1 MQYQLAVSIFYLT
14 VGPDKEIRKMAPTTI
29 SEDRLTSGHRLS
41 HPPPGEEILISGVS
55 GYFPD
60 SDSVIHL
67 QENLFNKVDL
77 ISGDARRWKLAH
89 PEIPQR
95 TGKINNVNKFDA
107 SFFGV
112 HYKQAHTMDPM
123 CRILLEK
130 AYEAIIDAGV
140 NPRELRDT
148 KTGVFVGACFSES
161 EKTWFYEKM
170 QVNGFGITGCS
181 RAMLANRIS
190 YWLGV
195 TGPSYT
201 VDTAC
206 SSSLYALE
214 HAFRAIRDGHCDSAI
229 VGGSNLCL
237 HPYVSLQFSR
247 LGVLSPDGSCKSFD
261 NSANGYARSE
271 AIVVVFLQK
280 AKDSRRVYAQLL
292 HAKTNCD
299 GYKEQGITYPAGQIQ
314 KLLLSEF
321 YEECSIPPSI
331 LEFVE
336 AHGTGTKVGDPEELM
351 AIDEI
356 FCTGRSDPLF
366 IGSIKSNLGHSE
378 PASGLCSVAKLCI
391 AYSTGYIPPNLH
403 FTVPREG
410 VTALAENRLKV
421 ITEKQPWNRGMSGI
435 NSFGFGGANAHVL
448 LKNIARDKVNKGMP
462 SDDLPRLVCVSGRT
476 ESAVARILDDLES
489 RTVDAELIRLLHAIH
504 DDDIQGHVVRGYTLL
519 ESTPTTAVSRAREIE
534 YFSGVRR
541 PVWFVY
547 SGMGSQWSGMG
558 KNLMRIP
565 VFAASIEKC
574 HKALEPKGI
583 NLTKIITD
591 ADPTIY
597 DNILNSFIGIAA
609 VQIGLTD
616 ILKTIGIEP
625 DYIIGH
631 SVGELGC
638 AYADGCFTAEEMILS
653 AYSRGLASLE
663 TPFIKGSM
671 AAVGLGYNQ
680 IKTMCP
686 PEIDVACHNGP
697 DSCTI
702 SGPADVMKSFVA
714 KLTADGIFAKEVPCS
729 NIAYHSRYIAEA
741 GPTLLK
747 YLKKVIKSPKPRSDR
762 WVSTSI
768 PQTQWKDEKA
778 RLSSAEYHTN
788 NLLSAVLFEETSRL
802 IHQNAITI
810 EIAPH
815 GLLQAI
821 LRRSLKKDVINIP
834 LTQSYHKDNVE
845 MLLTAIGKLYE
856 SGLNPHM
863 ANIYPHIPF
872 PVSQGT
878 PMLSHLVEWEHS
890 EDWYVTSYKA
900 QEKMK
905 SGERTVRMSII
916 DEDSEYLVG
925 HVVDSRNLY
934 PATGYL
940 VLVWETLGMMMGELF
955 TEVSVVFENVRFQ
968 RATNIPKEG
977 NLEFIIM
984 IQKGSGN
991 FEIVE
996 SGASIVTGRIYA
1008 KKNVGQDYRVL
1019 PSTPESSS
1027 PNVKHMLTKDFY
1039 KELRLRGYQYSG
1051 SFRGVLGCNID
1062 GTRGRLSWVN
1072 NWVTFMDCMLQMKI
1086 IGQDTRGLFVPTRI
1100 EKLSIDANMHYN
1112 AISKMNPDSTK
1123 NSFEVRVYPHVDVI
1137 RAGGVEIRGL
1147 HATPITKRLPL
1158 GVPVLE
1164 KNIFVPHFGKSKM
1177 AVEDILRSN
1186 LQLVLE
1192 NIQTYKVKCIEL
1204 ADEEYKNNDL
1214 NPLLEK
1220 VGDVLGDLPLVQAE
1234 LLLISNEPIEMPSH
1248 ITVENK
1254 KLQGESNAVVCI
1266 GANLLSRPE
1275 VLQQA
1280 ISTLRDKCFIISR
1293 EKDRPDPKQYSGIY
1307 DIVTIQDTGIEYLV
1321 LFRKRVGA
1329 RPAKFVRILASDQS
1343 FSWIDKVKEE
1353 LKEGQKL
1360 VLYTQNEHI
1369 NGLLGLVNCLRR
1381 EPGGEVVSGLLIS
1394 DPSAPEF
1401 NPDLEFYEEILDK
1414 DLALNV
1420 YQNGQWGT
1428 YRHLLLGDLDT
1439 IRVNHAFVNTTT
1451 IGDLSS
1457 LRWLEGPIRPNDEHV
1472 FKNPSSVLVHV
1483 YCSAL
1488 NFRDVMTATGRVTVD
1503 AVARGRIA
1511 QECVQGFEI
1520 VGKTPNGSRVM
1531 GMVRNAGLANVV
1543 QGDNDLL
1550 WAIPE
1555 EWSFEEAATIPVAYG
1570 TVYYSMVMVGK
1581 MQRGESILIHAG
1593 SGGVGQ
1599 AAINVALFYNCE
1611 VFTTVGTAEKRAF
1624 IKKLFP
1630 QLKDSH
1636 IGNSRDTS
1644 FEDMIRRETNGKGVD
1659 MVVNSLSDEKLQASV
1674 RCLAH
1679 RGRFL
1684 EIGKFDIS
1692 NNTPIGMYF
1701 FSKETSFHGI
1711 MLDYIFNQSFSFRKR
1726 LQNLLI
1732 SGIESG
1738 AVRPLTYCT
1747 FEKTEVESAFR
1758 YMAAGKHIGKVIIKI
1773 RDEEPSSQRVLPTNI
1788 PVVALPRYNCHE
1800 DHVYIVVGGLGG
1812 FGLELADWLIM
1823 RGGRKVVLTSRRG
1836 ITNGYQASRLKAWTS
1851 YGADIKISTH
1861 DVTTESGCEQML
1873 KMALDMGPVDAIFNL
1888 AVILKDSIFQNQTPE
1903 TFKTSYGPKAL
1914 ATLNLDKLSRKLCP
1928 GLKDFVIFSSVSCGR
1943 GNAGQT
1949 NYGLSNSVMERICEW
1964 RHQLGLPALA
1974 IQWGAIGDVGLV
1986 ADMQDDDV
1994 QLEIGGT
2001 LQQRISSCLNALDKF
2016 LKQDAPIVS
2025 SIVVAEKKAGGT
2037 GCGNIVDAVA
2047 QIMAIK
2053 DLKTVS
2059 QQVSLAELGMDS
2071 MMAVEI
2077 KQTLEREFE
2086 IFLTAQDIRTLTFA
2100 RLVELTAQREA
2111 AASTAATRPAH
2122 IEGAAGLK
2130 VIMRNF
2136 GDEKLVSEPLVYMSS
2151 LVGDGVEGEEEI
2163 NVMERVM
2170 FMIPGIE
2177 GCAAVLEPLC
2187 RRLKIKVCVLQLGTE
2202 HKSENMEQM
2211 VNRLYQ
2217 SVISRL
2223 APGAPFWLLGYSF
2236 GSLLILELASRL
2248 ESEGFKGTV
2257 FCLDGA
2263 PDFLHALLTM
2273 TISFKN
2279 DLQLQNNLLCH
2290 IIDIVAPNNDTS
2302 KGLLDQLNKIESYEE
2317 RVELCIK
2324 ASPIQSKYSNK
2335 FIADVAT
2342 VSFDRLKV
2350 VLDYN
2355 TKNFKKL
2362 QSPIILLRPK
2372 DNPPFIVVEENYGLD
2387 KFTENKITVHYLEGN
2402 HISIIENKDCANI
2415 INRVLVENEEQK
2427 GKTGENVVTSIVE
2440 SQLEVQV

>member
-1 MQYQLAVSIFYLT
+1 
-14 VGPDKEIRKMAPTTI
+14 MAPTTI
-29 SEDRLTSGHRLS
+29 AEDRLTSGHRLS
-41 HPPPGEEILISGVS
+41 HPPPGDEVLITGVS

-77 ISGDARRWKLAH
+77 ISGDARRWKLGH

-130 AYEAIIDAGV
+130 AYEAVIDAGV
-140 NPRELRDT
+140 NPKELRDT

-201 VDTAC
+201 VDSAC

-247 LGVLSPDGSCKSFD
+247 LGVLSPDGRCKSFD

-299 GYKEQGITYPAGQIQ
+299 GYKEQGITYPAGHIQ

-336 AHGTGTKVGDPEELM
+336 AHGTGTRVGDPEELL

-356 FCTGRSDPLF
+356 FCTGRKEPLL

-378 PASGLCSVAKLCI
+378 PASGLCSIAKMCI
-391 AYSTGYIPPNLH
+391 AYSTGYIPPNLNYH
-403 FTVPREG
+403 VPREG
-410 VTALAENRLKV
+410 VAALAENRLQV
-421 ITEKQPWNRGMSGI
+421 VTEKTPWSRGMSGV
-435 NSFGFGGANAHVL
+435 NSFGFGGANAHTL
-448 LKNIARDKVNKGMP
+448 LKDVARPKVNNGIP
-462 SDDLPRLVCVSGRT
+462 SDDLPRLVCTSGRT

-489 RTVDAELIRLLHAIH
+489 RTVDAELVRLLHAIH
-504 DDDIQGHVVRGYTLL
+504 DDDIAGHVVRGYTLL
-519 ESTPTTAVSRAREIE
+519 ASTPTKSVSLARDIQ

-547 SGMGSQWSGMG
+547 SGMGSQWAGMG
-558 KNLMRIP
+558 KELMRIP
-565 VFAASIEKC
+565 VFAAAIEKC
-574 HKALEPKGI
+574 HKALAPKGV

-591 ADPTIY
+591 PDPKIY

-616 ILKTIGIEP
+616 VLKTIGIEP
-625 DYIIGH
+625 DHIIGH

-653 AYSRGLASLE
+653 AYSRGLASIE

-686 PEIDVACHNGP
+686 PEIEVACHNGP
-697 DSCTI
+697 DSSTI
-702 SGPADVMKSFVA
+702 SGPADIMKSFVA
-714 KLTADGIFAKEVPCS
+714 KLSAQGIFAKEVPCS
-729 NIAYHSRYIAEA
+729 NIAYHSRYISEA

-747 YLKKVIKSPKPRSDR
+747 YLKQVIKDPKPRSEK
-762 WVSTSI
+762 WVSTSL
-768 PQTQWKDEKA
+768 PQAQWKDAKA
-778 RLSSAEYHTN
+778 ALSSAEYHTN
-788 NLLSAVLFEETSRL
+788 NLLSPVLFEETARL
-802 IHQNAITI
+802 IHPNAITI

-834 LTQSYHKDNVE
+834 LTQRNHKDNVQV
-845 MLLTAIGKLYE
+845 LFTAFGKLYE
-856 SGLNPHM
+856 SGLNPHL
-863 ANIYPHIPF
+863 ANIYPHVPF

-905 SGERTVRMSII
+905 SGERTVRMSIV
-916 DEDSEYLVG
+916 DEDCEYMAG

-940 VLVWETLGMMMGELF
+940 VLVWETLGMMMGELY

-1008 KKNVGQDYRVL
+1008 KKNVGQDYRML
-1019 PSTPESSS
+1019 PNLPEVTG
-1027 PNVKHMLTKDFY
+1027 PGIKHMLTKDFY

-1051 SFRGVLGCNID
+1051 LFRGVLGCNVE
-1062 GTRGRLSWVN
+1062 GTRGRLAWVN

-1100 EKLSIDANMHYN
+1100 EKLSIDTNIHYN

-1123 NSFEVRVYPHVDVI
+1123 NSFEIRVYPDVDVI
-1137 RAGGVEIRGL
+1137 RAGGVEVRGL

-1164 KNIFVPHFGKSKM
+1164 KNEFIPNFGKSKM
-1177 AVEDILRSN
+1177 KIEDILRAN
-1186 LQLVLE
+1186 IQLILE
-1192 NIQTYKVKCIEL
+1192 NIQTYKVKSIEL
-1204 ADEEYKNNDL
+1204 VDEEYKKNG
-1214 NPLLEK
+1214 LEPILES
-1220 VGDVLGDLPLVQAE
+1220 VGEMLGDLPLVQAE
-1234 LLLISNEPIEMPSH
+1234 LLMISEEPIEVPSN
-1248 ITVENK
+1248 ITCENK
-1254 KLQGESNAVVCI
+1254 KLSGESNTI
-1266 GANLLSRPE
+1266 LFTGANLLGRPE
-1275 VLQQA
+1275 ILAQA
-1280 ISTLRDKCFIISR
+1280 VGTLRDKAFIISR
-1293 EKDRPDPKQYSGIY
+1293 EKERPDPKQYSDQY
-1307 DIVTIQDTGIEYLV
+1307 DIVTIHDTGVEYIV
-1321 LFRKRVGA
+1321 LLRKRVGA
-1329 RPAKFVRILASDQS
+1329 RPAKFVKIVTADQTYA
-1343 FSWIDKVKEE
+1343 WIDKVKEE
-1353 LKEGQKL
+1353 LKEGQKV
-1360 VLYTQNEHI
+1360 VLYAQDEHI
-1369 NGLLGLVNCLRR
+1369 NGLLGLVNCLRK
-1381 EPGGEVVSGLLIS
+1381 EPGGEIVYGLLIS
-1394 DPSAPEF
+1394 DPSAPPF
-1401 NPDLEFYEEILDK
+1401 NPDLEFYEEQLDK

-1420 YQNGQWGT
+1420 YQDGQWGT
-1428 YRHLLLGDLDT
+1428 YRHLLLGDLET
-1439 IRVNHAFVNTTT
+1439 VRANHAYVNTLT

-1457 LRWLEGPIRPNDEHV
+1457 LSWVEGPLRENHEFNNDE
-1472 FKNPSSVLVHV
+1472 KVLVHV
-1483 YCSAL
+1483 YCAAL

-1503 AVARGRIA
+1503 AVARGRLA

-1520 VGKTPNGSRVM
+1520 VGKTPNGARVM
-1531 GMVRNAGLANVV
+1531 GMIRNRGMTNLAE
-1543 QGDNDLL
+1543 GDKALL
-1550 WAIPE
+1550 WAIPD
-1555 EWSFEEAATIPVAYG
+1555 EWTLEEAATVPVAYG
-1570 TVYYSMVMVGK
+1570 TVYYAMVMIGQI
-1581 MQRGESILIHAG
+1581 QRGETILIHAG

-1599 AAINVALFYNCE
+1599 AAINVALFYGCE
-1611 VFTTVGTAEKRAF
+1611 IFTTVGTAEKRAF

-1644 FEDMIRRETNGKGVD
+1644 FEDMIRRETKGKGVD
-1659 MVVNSLSDEKLQASV
+1659 LVLNSLSDEKLQASV
-1674 RCLAH
+1674 RCLAY

-1701 FSKETSFHGI
+1701 FLKETSFHGI
-1711 MLDYIFNQSFSFRKR
+1711 MLDYIFDQTFSFRKR
-1726 LQNLLI
+1726 LQDLLL
-1732 SGIESG
+1732 SGIENG

-1747 FEKTEVESAFR
+1747 FEAHEVETAFR
-1758 YMAAGKHIGKVIIKI
+1758 YMAAGKHIGKVIVKI
-1773 RDEEPSSQRVLPTNI
+1773 RDEERSNRPVR
-1788 PVVALPRYNCHE
+1788 PVVTPIDAVPRYICHE
-1800 DHVYIVVGGLGG
+1800 NHVYVVIGGLGG

-1823 RGGRKVVLTSRRG
+1823 RGARKILLTSRRG
-1836 ITNGYQASRLKAWTS
+1836 ITNGYQSSRLRAWAS
-1851 YGADIKISTH
+1851 YGAEIQISTH
-1861 DVTTESGCEQML
+1861 DVTTESGCEEML
-1873 KMALDMGPVDAIFNL
+1873 QMALKMGPVDAVFNL
-1888 AVILKDSIFQNQTPE
+1888 AVILKDCIFQNQTPE
-1903 TFKTSYGPKAL
+1903 SFKTSFGPKAL
-1914 ATLNLDKLSRKLCP
+1914 ATMHLDKLTRKLCP

-1964 RHQLGLPALA
+1964 RKKLGLPALA
-1974 IQWGAIGDVGLV
+1974 VQWGAVGDVGLV

-2001 LQQRISSCLNALDKF
+2001 LQQRISSCLAALDKF
-2016 LKQDAPIVS
+2016 MKQDAAIVS
-2025 SIVVAEKKAGGT
+2025 SIVVAEKKAGGS

-2047 QIMAIK
+2047 QIMGIK

-2111 AASTAATRPAH
+2111 AASTSATRPTNT
-2122 IEGAAGLK
+2122 EGAVGLR
-2130 VIMRNF
+2130 VLMRNF
-2136 GDEKLVSEPLVYMSS
+2136 GDENTVSEPLIYMPTMVS
-2151 LVGDGVEGEEEI
+2151 DGVEGEEAI
-2163 NVMERVM
+2163 HVMERVM
-2170 FMIPGIE
+2170 FMLPGLE

-2187 RRLKIKVCVLQLGTE
+2187 RRLKIKVCVLQLGVE
-2202 HKSENMEQM
+2202 HRDETMDQM
-2211 VNRLYQ
+2211 VDRLHQ
-2217 SVISRL
+2217 TVISRL

-2236 GSLLILELASRL
+2236 GTLLILELASRL
-2248 ESEGFKGTV
+2248 EKEGFKGTV

-2263 PDFLHALLTM
+2263 PDFLYALLTM

-2279 DLQLQNNLLCH
+2279 DVQLQNNLLCH
-2290 IIDIVAPNNDTS
+2290 TVDIVAPNNDVT
-2302 KGLLDQLNKIESYEE
+2302 KDLMEKLNEIESYEE
-2317 RVELCIK
+2317 RVELTIK
-2324 ASPIQSKYSNK
+2324 TSPVQSKYSNK
-2335 FIADVAT
+2335 FIGNIAKVT
-2342 VSFDRLKV
+2342 FDRLKA
-2350 VLDYN
+2350 VL
-2355 TKNFKKL
+2355 NFNAKTFTKL
-2362 QSPIILLRPK
+2362 QSPVILLRPK
-2372 DNPPFIVVEENYGLD
+2372 ENPPYVVVEENYGLD
-2387 KFTENKITVHYLEGN
+2387 KFTENTVTIHYLEGN
-2402 HISIIENKDCANI
+2402 HVTIIENKDCANI
-2415 INRVLVENEEQK
+2415 INRAVVENDGQK
-2427 GKTGENVVTSIVE
+2427 GKAPENVVTSIVE
-2440 SQLEVQV
+2440 NAREVTA

>member
-1 MQYQLAVSIFYLT
+1 MPLKK
-14 VGPDKEIRKMAPTTI
+14 GNGMAPTTI
-29 SEDRLTSGHRLS
+29 AEDRLQSGHRLS
-41 HPPPGEEILISGVS
+41 HPPPGDEVLITGVS

-130 AYEAIIDAGV
+130 AYEAVIDAGV
-140 NPRELRDT
+140 NPKELRDT

-201 VDTAC
+201 VDSAC

-214 HAFRAIRDGHCDSAI
+214 HAFRAIRDGHCDAAI

-247 LGVLSPDGSCKSFD
+247 LGVLSPDGRCKSFD

-271 AIVVVFLQK
+271 AIVV
-280 AKDSRRVYAQLL
+280 LL

-299 GYKEQGITYPAGQIQ
+299 GYKEQGITYPAGHIQ
-314 KLLLSEF
+314 KLLLREF

-336 AHGTGTKVGDPEELM
+336 AHGTGTRVGDPEELL

-356 FCTGRSDPLF
+356 FCTGRKDPLL

-378 PASGLCSVAKLCI
+378 PASGLCSIAKMCI
-391 AYSTGYIPPNLH
+391 AYSTGYIPPNLNYN
-403 FTVPREG
+403 VPREG
-410 VTALAENRLKV
+410 VAALAEKRLSVVTDK
-421 ITEKQPWNRGMSGI
+421 TPWGRGMSGV
-435 NSFGFGGANAHVL
+435 NSFGFGGANAHAL
-448 LKNIARDKVNKGMP
+448 LKDVARAKVNNGIP
-462 SDDLPRLVCVSGRT
+462 SDDLPRLACVSGRT

-504 DDDIQGHVVRGYTLL
+504 DDDIAGHVVRGFTLL
-519 ESTPTTAVSRAREIE
+519 GSTPTKSVSLAREIQ

-547 SGMGSQWSGMG
+547 SGMGSQWAGMG
-558 KNLMRIP
+558 KELMRIP
-565 VFAASIEKC
+565 VFAAAIEKC

-591 ADPTIY
+591 PDPKIY

-616 ILKTIGIEP
+616 VLKTIGVEP

-653 AYSRGLASLE
+653 AYSRGLASIE

-671 AAVGLGYNQ
+671 AAVGLSYNQ
-680 IKTMCP
+680 IKSMCP
-686 PEIDVACHNGP
+686 PEIEVACHNGP
-697 DSCTI
+697 DSSTI
-702 SGPADVMKSFVA
+702 SGPADIMKNFVA
-714 KLTADGIFAKEVPCS
+714 KLSAQGIFAKEVPCS

-747 YLKKVIKSPKPRSDR
+747 YLKQVIKNPKARSEK
-762 WVSTSI
+762 WVSTSV
-768 PQTQWKDEKA
+768 PQALWKDPKA
-778 RLSSAEYHTN
+778 ELSSAEYHTN
-788 NLLSAVLFEETSRL
+788 NLLETARL
-802 IHQNAITI
+802 IHSNAITI

-821 LRRSLKKDVINIP
+821 LRRSLKKDVINVA
-834 LTQSYHKDNVE
+834 LTQKGHPDNVQV
-845 MLLTAIGKLYE
+845 LFTAFGK
-856 SGLNPHM
+856 
-863 ANIYPHIPF
+863 
-872 PVSQGT
+872 
-878 PMLSHLVEWEHS
+878 
-890 EDWYVTSYKA
+890 YVTSYKA

-905 SGERTVRMSII
+905 SGERTVRMSIV
-916 DEDSEYLVG
+916 DEDCEYMAG
-925 HVVDSRNLY
+925 HVVDGRNLY

-940 VLVWETLGMMMGELF
+940 VLVWETLGMMMGELY

-1008 KKNVGQDYRVL
+1008 KKNVGQDFRVL
-1019 PSTPESSS
+1019 PHLPEVTGPSI
-1027 PNVKHMLTKDFY
+1027 KHLLTKDFY

-1051 SFRGVLGCNID
+1051 LFRGVLGCNVE
-1062 GTRGRLSWVN
+1062 GTRGRLTWVN

-1112 AISKMNPDSTK
+1112 AISKMNPDSNK
-1123 NSFEVRVYPHVDVI
+1123 NSFEIRVYPDVDVI
-1137 RAGGVEIRGL
+1137 RAGGVEVRGL

-1164 KNIFVPHFGKSKM
+1164 KNEFVPNYGKSKM
-1177 AVEDILRSN
+1177 KIEDILRAN
-1186 LQLVLE
+1186 IQLVLE
-1192 NIQTYKVKCIEL
+1192 NIQTYKVKSIEL
-1204 ADEEYKNNDL
+1204 CDEEYKKNDL
-1214 NPLLEK
+1214 KPILENI
-1220 VGDVLGDLPLVQAE
+1220 GDMLGDLPLVQAE
-1234 LLLISNEPIEMPSH
+1234 LLLISEEPVEMPSN

-1254 KLQGESNAVVCI
+1254 KLSGESNTILFI
-1266 GANLLSRPE
+1266 GANLLGRPE
-1275 VLQQA
+1275 ILQQA
-1280 ISTLRDKCFIISR
+1280 VSTLRDKAFIISR
-1293 EKDRPDPKQYSGIY
+1293 EKERPNPKDYSDKY
-1307 DIVTIQDTGIEYLV
+1307 DIVTIQDTGFEYIV
-1321 LFRKRVGA
+1321 LLRKRVGA
-1329 RPAKFVRILASDQS
+1329 RPAKFVRILASDDT
-1343 FSWIDKVKEE
+1343 FAWIDKVKEE
-1353 LKEGQKL
+1353 LKEGQKV
-1360 VLYTQNEHI
+1360 VLYTQDEHI
-1369 NGLLGLVNCLRR
+1369 NGLLGLVNCLRK
-1381 EPGGEVVSGLLIS
+1381 EPGGEIVYGLLIS
-1394 DPSAPEF
+1394 DPSAPPF
-1401 NPDLEFYEEILDK
+1401 NPDLEFYEEQLDK

-1420 YQNGQWGT
+1420 YQDGQWGT
-1428 YRHLLLGDLDT
+1428 YRHLLLGDLET
-1439 IRVNHAFVNTTT
+1439 VRANHAYVNTLT

-1457 LRWLEGPIRPNDEHV
+1457 LRWVEGAIRDNHV
-1472 FKNPSSVLVHV
+1472 FKNKEKVLVHV
-1483 YCSAL
+1483 YCAAL
-1488 NFRDVMTATGRVTVD
+1488 NFRDVMTAIGRVTVD
-1503 AVARGRIA
+1503 AVARGRLA

-1520 VGKTPNGSRVM
+1520 VGKTVNGSRVM
-1531 GMVRNAGLANVV
+1531 GMIRNRGMANLAE
-1543 QGDNDLL
+1543 GDKFLL
-1550 WAIPE
+1550 WAIPD
-1555 EWSFEEAATIPVAYG
+1555 EWSFEEAATVPVAYG
-1570 TVYYSMVMVGK
+1570 TVYYAMVMVGQI
-1581 MQRGESILIHAG
+1581 QRGESILIHAG

-1599 AAINVALFYNCE
+1599 AAINVALHYGCE

-1659 MVVNSLSDEKLQASV
+1659 MVLNSLSDDKLQASV
-1674 RCLAH
+1674 RCLAY

-1701 FSKETSFHGI
+1701 FLKETSFHGI
-1711 MLDYIFNQSFSFRKR
+1711 MLDYIFDQNHLFRKR
-1726 LQNLLI
+1726 LQDLLL
-1732 SGIESG
+1732 SGIENG

-1747 FEKTEVESAFR
+1747 FESNEVENAFR
-1758 YMAAGKHIGKVIIKI
+1758 YMAAGKHIGKVIVKI
-1773 RDEEPSSQRVLPTNI
+1773 REEERSNR
-1788 PVVALPRYNCHE
+1788 PVKPVATPIDAVPRYICHE
-1800 DHVYIVVGGLGG
+1800 DHVYVVVGGLGG

-1823 RGGRKVVLTSRRG
+1823 RGGRKILLTSRRG
-1836 ITNGYQASRLKAWTS
+1836 ITNGYQSSRLRAWAS
-1851 YGADIKISTH
+1851 YGADVQISTH
-1861 DVTTESGCEQML
+1861 DVTTESGCEEML
-1873 KMALDMGPVDAIFNL
+1873 KMALSMGPVHAIFNL

-1903 TFKTSYGPKAL
+1903 TFKTSFAPKAL
-1914 ATLNLDKLSRKLCP
+1914 ATMHLDKLSRKLCP
-1928 GLKDFVIFSSVSCGR
+1928 DLKDFVIFSSVSCGR

-1964 RHQLGLPALA
+1964 RKKLGLPALA
-1974 IQWGAIGDVGLV
+1974 VQWGAIGDVGLV

-2001 LQQRISSCLNALDKF
+2001 LQQRISSCLTALDKF
-2016 LKQDAPIVS
+2016 MKQDAPIVS
-2025 SIVVAEKKAGGT
+2025 SIVVAEKKAGGS

-2047 QIMAIK
+2047 QIMGIK

-2111 AASTAATRPAH
+2111 AASTSASRPANV
-2122 IEGAAGLK
+2122 EGAVGLR
-2130 VIMRNF
+2130 VLMRNF
-2136 GDEKLVSEPLVYMSS
+2136 GDENTASEPLVYMPSMVS
-2151 LVGDGVEGEEEI
+2151 DGVEGEEAI
-2163 NVMERVM
+2163 HVMERVM
-2170 FMIPGIE
+2170 FMLPGLE

-2187 RRLKIKVCVLQLGTE
+2187 RRLKIKVCVLQLGVE
-2202 HKSENMEQM
+2202 HKNENMDQM
-2211 VNRLYQ
+2211 VNRLHQ
-2217 SVISRL
+2217 TVISRL
-2223 APGAPFWLLGYSF
+2223 APGAPFWLLGYSY

-2248 ESEGFKGTV
+2248 EKEGFKGTV

-2263 PDFLHALLTM
+2263 PDFLYALLTM

-2279 DLQLQNNLLCH
+2279 DFQLQNNLLCH
-2290 IIDIVAPNNDTS
+2290 TVDIVAPNNDVT
-2302 KGLLDQLNKIESYEE
+2302 KGLMEKLNEIESYEE
-2317 RVELCIK
+2317 RVALTIK
-2324 ASPIQSKYSNK
+2324 TSPVQSKYSDK
-2335 FIADVAT
+2335 FIANIARA
-2342 VSFDRLKV
+2342 SFDRLKTI
-2350 VLDYN
+2350 LDFDP
-2355 TKNFKKL
+2355 KAFRKL
-2362 QSPIILLRPK
+2362 QSPVILLRPK
-2372 DNPPFIVVEENYGLD
+2372 ENPSFVAVEENYGLD
-2387 KFTENKITVHYLEGN
+2387 KYTENNVTVHFLEGN

-2415 INRVLVENEEQK
+2415 INRVLVENEKQD
-2427 GKTGENVVTSIVE
+2427 GKTTDNVVTSIVE
-2440 SQLEVQV
+2440 NAREVAV

>member
-1 MQYQLAVSIFYLT
+1 
-14 VGPDKEIRKMAPTTI
+14 MAPTTI
-29 SEDRLTSGHRLS
+29 AEDRLTSGHRLS
-41 HPPPGEEILISGVS
+41 HPPPGDEVLISGVS

-60 SDSVIHL
+60 SDSVNHL

-130 AYEAIIDAGV
+130 AYEAVIDAGV
-140 NPRELRDT
+140 NPKELRDT

-201 VDTAC
+201 VDSAC

-214 HAFRAIRDGHCDSAI
+214 HAFRAIRDGHCDAAI

-247 LGVLSPDGSCKSFD
+247 LGVLSPDGRCKSFD

-299 GYKEQGITYPAGQIQ
+299 GYKEQGITYPAGHIQ

-321 YEECSIPPSI
+321 YEECSIPPHI

-336 AHGTGTKVGDPEELM
+336 AHGTGTRVGDPEELL

-356 FCTGRSDPLF
+356 FCTGRKGPLR

-378 PASGLCSVAKLCI
+378 PASGLCSIAKMCI
-391 AYSTGYIPPNLH
+391 AYSTGYLPPNLNYN
-403 FTVPREG
+403 VPREG
-410 VTALAENRLKV
+410 VAALAENRLQVVTDK
-421 ITEKQPWNRGMSGI
+421 TPWGRGMSGV
-435 NSFGFGGANAHVL
+435 NSFGFGGANAHAL
-448 LKNIARDKVNKGMP
+448 LKNVARDKVNNGIP
-462 SDDLPRLVCVSGRT
+462 SDDLPRLVCASGRT

-489 RTVDAELIRLLHAIH
+489 RTVDAELVRLYHAIH
-504 DDDIQGHVVRGYTLL
+504 DDDIAGHVVRGYTLL
-519 ESTPTTAVSRAREIE
+519 GSTPTKSVSLAREIQ

-547 SGMGSQWSGMG
+547 SGMGSQWAGMG
-558 KNLMRIP
+558 KELMRIP
-565 VFAASIEKC
+565 VFAAAIEKC
-574 HKALEPKGI
+574 HKALEPKGV

-591 ADPTIY
+591 PDPKIY

-616 ILKTIGIEP
+616 VLKTIGVEP

-653 AYSRGLASLE
+653 AYSRGLASIE

-671 AAVGLGYNQ
+671 AAVGLGYSQ
-680 IKTMCP
+680 IKSMCP
-686 PEIDVACHNGP
+686 PEIEVACHNGP
-697 DSCTI
+697 DSSTI
-702 SGPADVMKSFVA
+702 SGPADIMKVFVA
-714 KLTADGIFAKEVPCS
+714 KLSSQGIFAKEVPCS
-729 NIAYHSRYIAEA
+729 NIAYHSRYISQA

-747 YLKKVIKSPKPRSDR
+747 YLKQVIKDPKPRSEK
-762 WVSTSI
+762 WVSTSL
-768 PQTQWKDEKA
+768 PQAQWKDAKA
-778 RLSSAEYHTN
+778 ALSSAEYHTN
-788 NLLSAVLFEETSRL
+788 NLLSPVLFEETARL
-802 IHQNAITI
+802 IHSNAITI

-821 LRRSLKKDVINIP
+821 LRRSLKKDVINIA
-834 LTQSYHKDNVE
+834 LTQRNHKDNVQV
-845 MLLTAIGKLYE
+845 LFTAFGKLYE
-856 SGLNPHM
+856 SGLNPHL
-863 ANIYPHIPF
+863 ANIYPHVPF

-878 PMLSHLVEWEHS
+878 PMISHLVEWEHS

-905 SGERTVRMSII
+905 SGERTIRMSIV
-916 DEDSEYLVG
+916 DEDCEYMAG
-925 HVVDSRNLY
+925 HVVDGRNLY

-940 VLVWETLGMMMGELF
+940 VLVWETLGMMMGELY

-1008 KKNVGQDYRVL
+1008 KKNVGQDYRVIPSL
-1019 PSTPESSS
+1019 PEVSG
-1027 PNVKHMLTKDFY
+1027 PNIKHMLTKDFY

-1051 SFRGVLGCNID
+1051 LFRGVLGCNVE

-1123 NSFEVRVYPHVDVI
+1123 NSFEIRVYPDVDVI
-1137 RAGGVEIRGL
+1137 RAGGVEVRGL

-1164 KNIFVPHFGKSKM
+1164 KNEFIANFGKNKM
-1177 AVEDILRSN
+1177 KIEDILRSN
-1186 LQLVLE
+1186 IQLVLE
-1192 NIQTYKVKCIEL
+1192 NIQTYKVKSIEL
-1204 ADEEYKNNDL
+1204 VDEEYKKNDIQ
-1214 NPLLEK
+1214 PILET
-1220 VGDVLGDLPLVQAE
+1220 VGEMLGDLPLVQAE
-1234 LLLISNEPIEMPSH
+1234 LLMISEEPIEVASN

-1254 KLQGESNAVVCI
+1254 KLSGESNTILFI
-1266 GANLLSRPE
+1266 GANLLSRPD
-1275 VLQQA
+1275 VLQSA
-1280 ISTLRDKCFIISR
+1280 IGTLRDKCFLISR
-1293 EKDRPDPKQYSGIY
+1293 EKDRPNPKDYSDKY
-1307 DIVTIQDTGIEYLV
+1307 DIVTIHDTGVEYLV
-1321 LFRKRVGA
+1321 LFRKRIGA
-1329 RPAKFVRILASDQS
+1329 RPAKFVRIPASDLE
-1343 FSWIDKVKEE
+1343 FTWIDKVKEE

-1360 VLYTQNEHI
+1360 VLYTQDEPI
-1369 NGLLGLVNCLRR
+1369 NGLLGLVNCLRK
-1381 EPGGEVVSGLLIS
+1381 EPGGEVVYGLLIS
-1394 DPSAPEF
+1394 DPSAPPF
-1401 NPDLEFYEEILDK
+1401 NPDLEFYEEQLDK
-1414 DLALNV
+1414 DLAINI
-1420 YQNGQWGT
+1420 YQDGQWGT
-1428 YRHLLLGDLDT
+1428 YRHLLLGDLET
-1439 IRVNHAFVNTTT
+1439 VRANHAYVNTLT

-1457 LRWLEGPIRPNDEHV
+1457 LSWVEGPIRENHV
-1472 FKNPSSVLVHV
+1472 FKSKEKVLVSV
-1483 YCSAL
+1483 YCAAL

-1503 AVARGRIA
+1503 AVARGRLA

-1531 GMVRNAGLANVV
+1531 GMIRNRGMANLAE
-1543 QGDNDLL
+1543 GDKALL
-1550 WAIPE
+1550 WAIPD
-1555 EWSFEEAATIPVAYG
+1555 EWSFEEAATVPVAYG
-1570 TVYYSMVMVGK
+1570 TVYYSMVMVGQIK
-1581 MQRGESILIHAG
+1581 RGESILIHAG

-1599 AAINVALFYNCE
+1599 AAINVALHYGCE

-1636 IGNSRDTS
+1636 IGNSRDAS
-1644 FEDMIRRETNGKGVD
+1644 FEDMIRRETNGRGVD
-1659 MVVNSLSDEKLQASV
+1659 MVLNSLSDEKLQASV
-1674 RCLAH
+1674 RCLAY

-1701 FSKETSFHGI
+1701 FLKETSFHGI
-1711 MLDYIFNQSFSFRKR
+1711 MLDYIFDQTYAFRKR
-1726 LQNLLI
+1726 LQDLLL
-1732 SGIESG
+1732 SGIENG

-1747 FEKTEVESAFR
+1747 FEANEVETAFR
-1758 YMAAGKHIGKVIIKI
+1758 YMAAGKHIGKVIVKI
-1773 RDEEPSSQRVLPTNI
+1773 RDEERSNRPVR
-1788 PVVALPRYNCHE
+1788 PVVTPIQAVPRYICHE
-1800 DHVYIVVGGLGG
+1800 DHVYIVAGGLGG

-1823 RGGRKVVLTSRRG
+1823 RGGRKILLTSRRG
-1836 ITNGYQASRLKAWTS
+1836 VTNGYQSSRLRAWAS
-1851 YGADIKISTH
+1851 YGADVQISTH
-1861 DVTTESGCEQML
+1861 DITTEEGCEDML
-1873 KMALDMGPVDAIFNL
+1873 KMAIKMGPVDAIFNL
-1888 AVILKDSIFQNQTPE
+1888 AVVLKDSIFQNQTPE

-1914 ATLNLDKLSRKLCP
+1914 ATVHLDKLSRKLCP
-1928 GLKDFVIFSSVSCGR
+1928 GLRDFVIFSSVSCGR

-1964 RHQLGLPALA
+1964 RKKLGLPALA
-1974 IQWGAIGDVGLV
+1974 VQWGAVGDVGLV

-2001 LQQRISSCLNALDKF
+2001 LQQRISSCLSALDKF
-2016 LKQDAPIVS
+2016 MKQDAAIVS
-2025 SIVVAEKKAGGT
+2025 SIVVAEKKAGGS

-2047 QIMAIK
+2047 QIMGIK

-2111 AASTAATRPAH
+2111 AASTSASRPVNV
-2122 IEGAAGLK
+2122 EGAAGLK
-2130 VIMRNF
+2130 VLMRNF
-2136 GDEKLVSEPLVYMSS
+2136 GEENLVSEPFIYMPSMVS
-2151 LVGDGVEGEEEI
+2151 DGVEGEEAI
-2163 NVMERVM
+2163 HVMERVM
-2170 FMIPGIE
+2170 FMLPGLE
-2177 GCAAVLEPLC
+2177 GAASVLEPLC
-2187 RRLKIKVCVLQLGTE
+2187 KRLKIKVCVLQLGVE
-2202 HKSENMEQM
+2202 HKGETLDQM
-2211 VNRLYQ
+2211 VDRLHQ

-2263 PDFLHALLTM
+2263 PDFLYALLTM
-2273 TISFKN
+2273 TITFKN
-2279 DLQLQNNLLCH
+2279 DLQLQNSLLCH
-2290 IIDIVAPNNDTS
+2290 TVDIVAPNNDIT
-2302 KGLLDQLNKIESYEE
+2302 KTLMEKLNEIESYEE
-2317 RVELCIK
+2317 RVELTIK
-2324 ASPIQSKYSNK
+2324 MSPVQSKYSNK
-2335 FIADVAT
+2335 FIANIARACYE
-2342 VSFDRLKV
+2342 RLKV
-2350 VLDYN
+2350 VLDFN
-2355 TKNFKKL
+2355 PKNFKKL
-2362 QSPIILLRPK
+2362 QSPVVLLRPK
-2372 DNPPFIVVEENYGLD
+2372 ENPPYVVVEENYGLD
-2387 KFTENKITVHYLEGN
+2387 KYTENTVTVHYLEGN

-2415 INRVLVENEEQK
+2415 INRALVESEGQT
-2427 GKTGENVVTSIVE
+2427 GKTAENTVTSIVE
-2440 SQLEVQV
+2440 NARQVQV

>member
-1 MQYQLAVSIFYLT
+1 
-14 VGPDKEIRKMAPTTI
+14 MAPTTVA
-29 SEDRLTSGHRLS
+29 EDRLTSGHRLS
-41 HPPPGEEILISGVS
+41 HPPPGDEVYITGVS

-77 ISGDARRWKLAH
+77 ISGDDRRWKLAH

-130 AYEAIIDAGV
+130 AYEAVIDAG
-140 NPRELRDT
+140 E
-148 KTGVFVGACFSES
+148 
-161 EKTWFYEKM
+161 
-170 QVNGFGITGCS
+170 CS

-201 VDTAC
+201 VDSAC
-206 SSSLYALE
+206 SSSLYAIE
-214 HAFRAIRDGHCDSAI
+214 HAFRAIRDGHCDAAI

-247 LGVLSPDGSCKSFD
+247 LGVLSPDGRCKSFD
-261 NSANGYARSE
+261 NKANGYARSE
-271 AIVVVFLQK
+271 AVVVCFLQK

-299 GYKEQGITYPAGQIQ
+299 GYKEQGITYPAGHIQ
-314 KLLLSEF
+314 KLLLREF
-321 YEECSIPPSI
+321 YEECSIPPST

-336 AHGTGTKVGDPEELM
+336 AHGTGTRVGDPEELV

-356 FCTGRSDPLF
+356 FCTGRSEPLL
-366 IGSIKSNLGHSE
+366 IGSVKSNLGHTE
-378 PASGLCSVAKLCI
+378 PASGLCSIAKMCI
-391 AYSTGYIPPNLH
+391 AYGTGLIPPNLNYS
-403 FTVPREG
+403 TPREG
-410 VTALAENRLKV
+410 VAALADGRLTV
-421 ITEKQPWNRGMSGI
+421 VTEKTPWNKGMTGI

-448 LKNIARDKVNKGMP
+448 LKNVARDKVNHGIP
-462 SDDLPRLVCVSGRT
+462 TDDLPRLVCISGRT
-476 ESAVARILDDLES
+476 ESAVAKILDDLES
-489 RTVDAELIRLLHAIH
+489 RPVDAELIRLYHAIH
-504 DDDIQGHVVRGYTLL
+504 DEDIIGHVVRGYSLL
-519 ESTPTTAVSRAREIE
+519 ESHPPKAVSVARDMQ
-534 YFSGVRR
+534 YFSGLKR

-547 SGMGSQWSGMG
+547 SGMGSQWAGMATE
-558 KNLMRIP
+558 LMRIP
-565 VFAASIEKC
+565 VFAAAIEKC

-583 NLTKIITD
+583 NLTKIITEP
-591 ADPTIY
+591 DPKIY

-625 DYIIGH
+625 DFIIGH

-638 AYADGCFTAEEMILS
+638 AYADGCFTAEQMILS
-653 AYSRGLASLE
+653 AYSRGLASIE

-671 AAVGLGYNQ
+671 AAVGLGYSQ
-680 IKTMCP
+680 MKTMCP
-686 PEIDVACHNGP
+686 PEIEVACHNGP
-697 DSCTI
+697 DSSTI
-702 SGPADVMKSFVA
+702 SGPADIMKSFVA
-714 KLTADGIFAKEVPCS
+714 KLTAQGIFAKEVPCS

-741 GPTLLK
+741 GPRLLK
-747 YLKKVIKSPKPRSDR
+747 YLREVIPTPKKRSER
-762 WVSTSI
+762 WVCTSL
-768 PQTQWKDEKA
+768 PQAQWKDPKA
-778 RLSSAEYHTN
+778 EMSSAEYHTN
-788 NLLSAVLFEETSRL
+788 NLLSPVLFEETSRL
-802 IHQNAITI
+802 IHHNAITI

-834 LTQSYHKDNVE
+834 LTQKNNKDNVQV
-845 MLLTAIGKLYE
+845 LFNAFGKLYE
-856 SGLNPHM
+856 AGLNPHL
-863 ANIYPHIPF
+863 ANIYPHVPY

-878 PMLSHLVEWEHS
+878 PMIAHLVEWEHS
-890 EDWYVTSYKA
+890 EDWYVTSYRA

-905 SGERTVRMSII
+905 SGERTVRMSIV
-916 DEDSEYLVG
+916 DEDSEYMAG
-925 HVVDSRNLY
+925 HVVDGRNLY

-940 VLVWETLGMMMGELF
+940 VLVWETLGMMMGELY

-968 RATNIPKEG
+968 RATNIPKDG

-1008 KKNVGQDYRVL
+1008 KKNVGQDYRVIPPL
-1019 PSTPESSS
+1019 PESSG
-1027 PNVKHMLTKDFY
+1027 PNIKHLLTKDFY
-1039 KELRLRGYQYSG
+1039 KELRLRGYQYG
-1051 SFRGVLGCNID
+1051 GLFRGVIGCNVE
-1062 GTRGRLSWVN
+1062 GTRGRLAWVN

-1100 EKLSIDANMHYN
+1100 EKMSIDANMHYN

-1123 NSFEVRVYPHVDVI
+1123 HSFEVRVYPDVDVI

-1147 HATPITKRLPL
+1147 HATPISKRIPL

-1164 KNIFVPHFGKSKM
+1164 KNVFIPNFGTNKM
-1177 AVEDILRSN
+1177 KMEDILRADA
-1186 LQLVLE
+1186 QLIHE
-1192 NIQTYKVKCIEL
+1192 NIQTYKVKVIEL
-1204 ADEEYKNNDL
+1204 VDEEYKRNNHEPIL
-1214 NPLLEK
+1214 PIL
-1220 VGDVLGDLPLVQAE
+1220 GDVLGDLPLVQAE
-1234 LLLISNEPIEMPSH
+1234 LLLISEEPIEMPNN

-1254 KLQGESNAVVCI
+1254 KLSGESNALLFV
-1266 GANLLSRPE
+1266 GANLLKRDD
-1275 VLQQA
+1275 VLQQGLG
-1280 ISTLRDKCFIISR
+1280 TLRDKAFILSR
-1293 EKDRPDPKQYSGIY
+1293 EKDRPDPKRFSDKY
-1307 DIVTIQDTGIEYLV
+1307 DIVTIQDTGSEYIV
-1321 LFRKRVGA
+1321 LLRKRVGA
-1329 RPAKFVRILASDQS
+1329 RPAKFVKIVTTDGV
-1343 FSWIDKVKEE
+1343 FSWVDKVKEE
-1353 LKEGQKL
+1353 LKEGQKV
-1360 VLYTQNEHI
+1360 VLYNQDEHL

-1381 EPGGEVVSGLLIS
+1381 EPGGEVVCGMLIA
-1394 DPSAPEF
+1394 DPSAPPF
-1401 NPDLEFYEEILDK
+1401 NPDLEMYEEQLDK
-1414 DLALNV
+1414 DLAINIF
-1420 YQNGQWGT
+1420 QDGQWGT

-1439 IRVNHAFVNTTT
+1439 VRADHAYVNTVV

-1457 LRWLEGPIRPNDEHV
+1457 MRWLEGPIRPNQT
-1472 FKNPSSVLVHV
+1472 FKCPTSVLIHV

-1503 AVARGRIA
+1503 AVARGRLA

-1520 VGKTPNGSRVM
+1520 VGRTPNGSRVM
-1531 GMVRNAGLANVV
+1531 AMVRSGGMANVV
-1543 QGDNDLL
+1543 EGDKCLI
-1550 WAIPE
+1550 WSIPD
-1555 EWSFEEAATIPVAYG
+1555 EWSFEEAATVPVAYG
-1570 TVYYSMVMVGK
+1570 TVYYAMVMVGQL
-1581 MQRGESILIHAG
+1581 QRGESILIHAG

-1599 AAINVALFYNCE
+1599 AAINVALHYGCE

-1644 FEDMIRRETNGKGVD
+1644 FEDMIRRETKGKGVD
-1659 MVVNSLSDEKLQASV
+1659 IVLNSLSDEKLHASV
-1674 RCLAH
+1674 RCLCY

-1701 FSKETSFHGI
+1701 FLKETSFHGI
-1711 MLDYIFNQSFSFRKR
+1711 MLDYIFDQNEDFRKR
-1726 LQNLLI
+1726 LQDLLL

-1747 FEKTEVESAFR
+1747 FEKHEVETAFR

-1773 RDEEPSSQRVLPTNI
+1773 RDEERTHRPVKPTHLP
-1788 PVVALPRYNCHE
+1788 VDAVPRYMCRE
-1800 DHVYIVVGGLGG
+1800 DNVYVIVGGLGG

-1823 RGGRKVVLTSRRG
+1823 RGGRKLLLTSRRG
-1836 ITNGYQASRLKAWTS
+1836 VSNGYQSSRLRAWAS
-1851 YGADIKISTH
+1851 YGADVQISTH

-1873 KMALDMGPVDAIFNL
+1873 LMAKSMGHVDAIFNL
-1888 AVILKDSIFQNQTPE
+1888 AVVLKDSIFQNQTPE
-1903 TFKTSYGPKAL
+1903 TFKTSFAPKAL
-1914 ATLNLDKLSRKLCP
+1914 ATMHLDKLSKKHCP
-1928 GLKDFVIFSSVSCGR
+1928 GLRNFVVFSSVSCGR

-1964 RHQLGLPALA
+1964 RKQLGLPALA
-1974 IQWGAIGDVGLV
+1974 VQWGAIGDVGLV
-1986 ADMQDDDV
+1986 ADMQDEDV

-2001 LQQRISSCLNALDKF
+2001 LQQRISSCLLALDKF
-2016 LKQDAPIVS
+2016 LKQDSPVVS
-2025 SIVVAEKKAGGT
+2025 SIVVAEKKAGGS

-2047 QIMAIK
+2047 QIMGIK

-2111 AASTAATRPAH
+2111 AASTSAARPTAT
-2122 IEGAAGLK
+2122 EGAAGLR
-2130 VIMRNF
+2130 VLMRNF
-2136 GDEKLVSEPLVYMSS
+2136 GEENLVSEPLIYMPTMVS
-2151 LVGDGVEGEEEI
+2151 DGVEGEEAIHVME
-2163 NVMERVM
+2163 NVMFVL
-2170 FMIPGIE
+2170 PGLE
-2177 GCAAVLEPLC
+2177 GCAAALEPLC
-2187 RRLKIKVCVLQLGTE
+2187 RRLKIKVCALQLGVE
-2202 HKSENMEQM
+2202 HKNENLEMM
-2211 VNRLYQ
+2211 VNRLHQ
-2217 SVISRL
+2217 AVRSRL
-2223 APGAPFWLLGYSF
+2223 APGANFWILGYSF
-2236 GSLLILELASRL
+2236 GSLLALELAAKL
-2248 ESEGFKGTV
+2248 ESEGNKGTV

-2263 PDFLHALLTM
+2263 PDFLYAILTM

-2279 DLQLQNNLLCH
+2279 DFQLQNNLLCH
-2290 IIDIVAPNNDTS
+2290 TIDVVAPNNDVTKTLMDKLS
-2302 KGLLDQLNKIESYEE
+2302 EIESYDE
-2317 RVELCIK
+2317 RVQYTID
-2324 ASPIQSKYSNK
+2324 ASPVQGKYSNK
-2335 FIADVAT
+2335 FIAAIAVNCY
-2342 VSFDRLKV
+2342 DRLKV
-2350 VLDYN
+2350 VLNFD
-2355 TKNFKKL
+2355 TKNVKKL
-2362 QSPIILLRPK
+2362 KSPIILLRPK
-2372 DNPPFIVVEENYGLD
+2372 ENPPHVVVEENYGLD
-2387 KFTENKITVHYLEGN
+2387 KFTEHPVTVHFLEGN
-2402 HISIIENKDCANI
+2402 HVSIIENKDCANI
-2415 INRVLVENEEQK
+2415 INRVLVETDADK
-2427 GKTGENVVTSIVE
+2427 CKTAQNVVTSMVE
-2440 SQLEVQV
+2440 TQRQVEV